1 MKIASEN
8 LARNWRV
15 FILWRFSGVLCLV
28 LFALS
33 SSAQQLAK
41 RLILKDGSYQL
52 VTKYEVKGDR
62 VHYFSAE
69 RNEWEDVPNSLVDWD
84 ATTKFEKDRAT
95 GSPVPEAVQL
105 DREMAAERQA
115 DEAKSPE
122 VAPGL
127 RLPEDGEVYL
137 LDTFQTEPELVELQ
151 ENNAELNRD
160 TKHNVLRA
168 AIDPIASSKQT
179 IELEGLHSRI
189 QSHVTLPSIYIKSGP
204 EPSDQ
209 NSAQQK
215 KDGTNS
221 AHPAK
226 QAPEEPWDRYRIV
239 RLQPKQDRRIIG
251 NIKVAVYGKVT
262 QQQDFVSAK
271 IQQLTGGWAKITP
284 TGDLTSGEYALVEM
298 MDKNQLSSAVWDFGV
313 NPSAPP
319 NALVVKPE
327 GSKPPPSHAK
337 ELQQRKLN

>member
-1 MKIASEN
+1 M
-8 LARNWRV
+8 LAGTRIR
-15 FILWRFSGVLCLV
+15 SGFLLIVAALV
-28 LFALS
+28 LAIPSF
-33 SSAQQLAK
+33 AQQLAK

-52 VTKYEVKGDR
+52 ITKYEIHGDR

-69 RNEWEDVPNSLVDWD
+69 RNDWEDVPNSLVDWD

-105 DREMAAERQA
+105 DREMAEERQA

-122 VAPGL
+122 VAPQL
-127 RLPEDGEVYL
+127 RLPEDGDVYL

-189 QSHVTLPSIYIKSGP
+189 QSHVTLPSIYVKSGP
-204 EPSDQ
+204 ETSGQD
-209 NSAQQK
+209 SAQQK

-221 AHPAK
+221 AHPGK
-226 QAPEEPWDRYRIV
+226 QEPEEPWDRYRIL

-271 IQQLTGGWAKITP
+271 IQKLTGGWAKITP
-284 TGDLTSGEYALVEM
+284 NGDLTSGEYALVEM
-298 MDKNQLSSAVWDFGV
+298 MDKSQLSSAVWDFGV
-313 NPSAPP
+313 NPSAPA
-319 NALVVKPE
+319 NALVLKPE
-327 GSKPPPSHAK
+327 GVKPSQSHPK
-337 ELQQRKLN
+337 ELQQRKPN